1 MTDASAF
8 LTDPAAVYRQ
18 IDVVG
23 RTAMAD
29 GPALVQLLYEE
40 LIAALRSAAWATEHG
55 QLARKSERV
64 TRATAILFALEAGLD
79 FDNGGEMSITFAK
92 LYAGA
97 RKQIV
102 DGSLGQDANVF
113 RAVAANMVEIAE
125 AWETVRKMNAGNTK
139 N

>member
-1 MTDASAF
+1 MTYASAF

-125 AWETVRKMNAGNTK
+125 AWETVRKMNAGKAGN
-139 N
+139 